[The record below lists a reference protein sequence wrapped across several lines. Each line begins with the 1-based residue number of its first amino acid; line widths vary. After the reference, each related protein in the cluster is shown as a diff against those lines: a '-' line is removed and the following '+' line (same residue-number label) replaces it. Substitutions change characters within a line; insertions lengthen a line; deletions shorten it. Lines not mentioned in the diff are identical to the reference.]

1 MLSSAFGGT
10 VENSLSVVVVAVA
23 DFATLD
29 PLYVDSKVGYKR
41 EDSWDIFDK
50 YSINRCNLPRIN
62 YWRFAI
68 FVHGSERTER
78 ARLPSG
84 NLVSRHGIG
93 RGRNPYQSP
102 RREGGR
108 AHVRPAARFTDRGLQ
123 KSERG
128 CLLLTLLSHS
138 ALTSSPSR

>member
-1 MLSSAFGGT
+1 MLSSAFGGN

-29 PLYVDSKVGYKR
+29 PLYVDSKVGCKR
-41 EDSWDIFDK
+41 EDLWDIFDK
-50 YSINRCNLPRIN
+50 YSINRCLPRIN
-62 YWRFAI
+62 YGRFAI

-102 RREGGR
+102 RREAV
-108 AHVRPAARFTDRGLQ
+108 AHMFGLLH
-123 KSERG
+123 G
-128 CLLLTLLSHS
+128 LLTEAFRKVS
-138 ALTSSPSR
+138 AGAFYSPSCPTLR